1 MRITIAQLNPVVGD
15 LSGNLD
21 RLEHLLAREGAG
33 TDLVVLPELYL
44 TGYPPFGLL
53 DKAWFRQ
60 QVSTAL
66 EHLRGLSARYRET
79 AILVGAAVPRAT
91 ETGKGWYN
99 SALLYAGG
107 ELLWAQDKATLPA
120 YDLFNEAAY
129 FQSGQPAPVVTLNG
143 KRLGVVIGEDL
154 WTLASATRAE
164 LEPSPLLTELA
175 AQTGLIIN
183 LAAYPFY
190 SGWEDKLYR
199 FGAACA
205 QRFQIPFLFV
215 NQVGANEEL
224 IFCGQSLLVSA
235 DGTTR
240 YVAPSFQEAVA
251 VVDLDAE
258 ESPADQSAVPARP
271 SARRMVYDALVLGI
285 RDYARKTGFTKAV
298 IGLSGGIDSAL
309 VCCLAAEALGPENVL
324 AVTMPSPF
332 SSVGSVEDSRVLAQ
346 NLGIDFKMI
355 PITAFF
361 QSFLTGLRPY
371 IGHPNGP
378 HDTTEENLQ
387 ARIRANILMALS
399 NKYGYLVLSA
409 GNKSEM
415 MVGYSTLNGVD
426 LSGGLAV
433 LADVP
438 KTIVYELATEANRE
452 REVIPVEIITKPPS
466 AELRPD
472 QLDQDTLPPYPIL
485 DRVLALYLDE
495 NWTPDEIKAAGFAVE
510 TVDWVI
516 KAVHRS
522 EYKRR
527 QTAPG
532 LRVTTNPL
540 GPKRRLPVA
549 GKLQI

>member
-21 RLEHLLAREGAG
+21 RIEHLLAREAAG
-33 TDLVVLPELYL
+33 SDLLVLPELYL

-60 QVSTAL
+60 QISAAQ
-66 EHLRGLSARYRET
+66 EHLRYLSARYRKT
-79 AILVGAAVPRAT
+79 AILVGAPTPRADGA
-91 ETGKGWYN
+91 GKGWYN
-99 SALLYAGG
+99 SALLYVGG
-107 ELLWAQDKATLPA
+107 ELLWTQNKATLPA
-120 YDLFNEAAY
+120 YDPFNEAAY
-129 FQSGQPAPVVTLNG
+129 FQPGQPAPVVTFNG

-154 WTLASATRAE
+154 WTMASATRAE

-190 SGWEDKLYR
+190 YGWEEKLYR

-205 QRFQIPFLFV
+205 QRFGIPFLFV
-215 NQVGANEEL
+215 NQVGANEET
-224 IFCGQSLLVSA
+224 IFSGQSLLFNG
-235 DGTTR
+235 DGTAH
-240 YVAPSFQEAVA
+240 YVAPAFQETVA
-251 VVDLDAE
+251 VVDLEAE
-258 ESPADQSAVPARP
+258 TFSGAMSASPSLP
-271 SARRMVYDALVLGI
+271 SARRMIYDALVLGI
-285 RDYARKTGFTKAV
+285 RDYARKTGFTKTV
-298 IGLSGGIDSAL
+298 IGLSGGIDSAV
-309 VCCLAAEALGPENVL
+309 VCCLAAEALGPQNVL
-324 AVTMPSPF
+324 AVTMPSPY
-332 SSVGSVEDSRVLAQ
+332 SSVGSVEDSRVLAG
-346 NLGIDFKMI
+346 NLGIDFQVI
-355 PITAFF
+355 PITSFF

-387 ARIRANILMALS
+387 ARIRANILLALS

-409 GNKSEM
+409 GNKSEL

-426 LSGGLAV
+426 LCGGLAV

-438 KTIVYELATEANRE
+438 KTMVYELAKEVNRE
-452 REVIPVEIITKPPS
+452 REVIPEAIMTKPPS

-485 DRVLALYLDE
+485 DRILALYLDE
-495 NWTPDEIKAAGFAVE
+495 NWTPAEIKAAGFAAE

-527 QTAPG
+527 QMAPG

-540 GPKRRLPVA
+540 GPKRRLPIA
-549 GKLQI
+549 GKFEF